1 MAFNDFPLGILKK
14 ELKIPKNTYWLH
26 KCLIQMMIKPLK
38 RRHKI
43 VKCRT
48 IYVFTNSEKCI
59 FENYIC
65 DVNKAIN
72 NNASKV

>member
-14 ELKIPKNTYWLH
+14 ELKIPKNTLLN
-26 KCLIQMMIKPLK
+26 CLIQIMKKPLK
-38 RRHKI
+38 IRHKI
-43 VKCRT
+43 VQCRSM
-48 IYVFTNSEKCI
+48 YKVTNSEKCI